1 MPLDPSSENLSRL
14 SGAVASECLSPK
26 RESTIPKL
34 AAFGCARLLPPR
46 PLPLRGASAL
56 GARGRRWTAS
66 EEPHKTACDKTS
78 HAASTTLSSSV
89 FNSRLCPLTAYFKA
103 KKNLLCSLSFTRR
116 AFIKCSAGDTA
127 GSWNRRSP
135 TLATNL
141 SRFAST
147 VASGHHSA

>member
-26 RESTIPKL
+26 RQSTIPKL

-89 FNSRLCPLTAYFKA
+89 FNSLLCPFTASLKP
-103 KKNLLCSLSFTRR
+103 KKNLLSFLSFLLR

-141 SRFAST
+141 PRFAST